1 MFFFSCKEI
10 INTIWPLTDFFSREL
25 GQKSNI
31 EIWSDFVGRTTKMW
45 DDINNNINNN
55 KNNNKIGNLEMKKK
69 KKKYEL
75 YNNGE
80 LSSKSK
86 VKRKKNDLEKKILFP
101 TPEKK
106 FHRNISRNNVQNEKG
121 GRQNT

>member
-1 MFFFSCKEI
+1 M
-10 INTIWPLTDFFSREL
+10 RRHQQQHQQQ
-25 GQKSNI
+25 QKQQQDWKFRD
-31 EIWSDFVGRTTKMW
+31 E
-45 DDINNNINNN
+45 
-55 KNNNKIGNLEMKKK
+55 KKK